1 MLPPGFRLHPIRE
14 PARSVLERDPSHETA
29 ESVRPVGI
37 GQERPQNWA
46 AEKLPAS
53 SDLRRDGKFA
63 EPAVNIGRT
72 VLRYDVPFRV
82 VEACFEGERKILRE
96 KDLRS
101 RAKRRPLVPVML
113 RISVFAPLVEKDRHD
128 RESVVWL
135 KKQLLYD
142 EQLFS
147 LVDELCRVRN
157 SRSVARIAK
166 IARRPGSVLNGD

>member
-1 MLPPGFRLHPIRE
+1 VLPPGFRLHPIRE
-14 PARSVLERDPSHETA
+14 PVRPVLEGNSAHETA
-29 ESVRPVGI
+29 ETVRPAGI
-37 GQERPQNWA
+37 GQKRPQHRA
-46 AEKLPAS
+46 AEKLPACP
-53 SDLRRDGKFA
+53 DLRRDGKFA

-72 VLRYDVPFRV
+72 VLRYDVPCRV
-82 VEACFEGERKILRE
+82 VEACFEGERNILRE

-101 RAKRRPLVPVML
+101 CAERRPLVPVML
-113 RISVFAPLVEKDRHD
+113 RISVFASLVEKDRHD